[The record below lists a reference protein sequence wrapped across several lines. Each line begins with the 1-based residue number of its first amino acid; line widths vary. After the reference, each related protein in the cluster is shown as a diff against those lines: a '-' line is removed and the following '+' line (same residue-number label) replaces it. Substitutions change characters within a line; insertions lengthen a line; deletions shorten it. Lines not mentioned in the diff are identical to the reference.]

1 MRETNLDCCVVRD
14 LLPSYLE
21 ELTEAETTAM
31 VKEHIEH
38 CEACRQLENDMRV
51 QVPVEKAPHRALKFL
66 RRVKRTRLM
75 AAILSAIV
83 ALFCMWWLYDQ
94 EFHYANTEVG
104 RMEAVCDYIPQPED
118 STMPH
123 GVKAGTLVR
132 AVAWQTIDNHMFI
145 FFGADNEENVHG
157 VMHLVRGV
165 NGKYR
170 ALESSYS
177 PSQYTAGVYG
187 ESLTPKGT
195 DWSLFMLAGDNCR
208 DIYSA
213 EVHYIG
219 LDYDGIDPYTA
230 VKTYELSDSNFLWIM
245 EQSDLEQELGL
256 SDKDIIGLHIDD
268 VRLLDKNGD
277 DITNEY
283 KDESMTASWG
293 AGKGTAELFLLY
305 VYMGIVAALG
315 FVFIRYFLRND

>member
-94 EFHYANTEVG
+94 EFHYANTEAG
-104 RMEAVCDYIPQPED
+104 RLEAVCDYIPQPED
-118 STMPH
+118 STISH
-123 GVKAGTLVR
+123 GVKAGTPVR
-132 AVAWQTIDNHMFI
+132 AVAWQTKDNHLFI

-157 VMHLVRGV
+157 VMHLIRGV

-213 EVHYIG
+213 EVHYMG
-219 LDYDGIDPYTA
+219 FNYDGIDPYTA

-256 SDKDIIGLHIDD
+256 PDKEISGLHIHDI
-268 VRLLDKNGD
+268 RLMDKNGE
-277 DITNEY
+277 DITDEY

>member
-66 RRVKRTRLM
+66 KRVKRTRLM

-104 RMEAVCDYIPQPED
+104 RMEAVCDYIPQPEG

-305 VYMGIVAALG
+305 VYMGIAAALG

>member
-1 MRETNLDCCVVRD
+1 MRETKLDCCVVRD

-21 ELTEAETTAM
+21 ELTEAETSDM

-38 CEACRQLENDMRV
+38 CEACRQVENDMRV
-51 QVPVEKAPHRALKFL
+51 QVPVEKAPQRALKFL
-66 RRVKRTRLM
+66 KRVKRTRLM
-75 AAILSAIV
+75 AAILSAVV

-94 EFHYANTEVG
+94 EFHYANTEAG
-104 RMEAVCDYIPQPED
+104 RLEAVCDYIPLPED
-118 STMPH
+118 STMSL

-132 AVAWQTIDNHMFI
+132 AVSWQTIDNHLFI

-170 ALESSYS
+170 TLEASYG

-195 DWSLFMLAGDNCR
+195 DWKLYMVAGDNCR

-219 LDYDGIDPYTA
+219 LDYDGINPYTA

-245 EQSDLEQELGL
+245 EQSDLERELGF
-256 SDKDIIGLHIDD
+256 SDKDIIGLHMDD
-268 VRLLDKNGD
+268 VRLLNKNGE
-277 DITNEY
+277 DITDEY

-293 AGKGTAELFLLY
+293 AGKGTAEFFLLY
-305 VYMGIVAALG
+305 VYMGIVAALSV
-315 FVFIRYFLRND
+315 VFIRYFLRKD